1 MAGLQDTFSDF
12 SQRRFLIIDDFH
24 GMQRMLRD
32 MLREC
37 GATRIDSA
45 GSSQD
50 AIKLL
55 SSSKYDVVLC
65 DFNLGPGKNGQQL
78 LEEAKFRQWVG
89 PACAWIMITA
99 EKSLETV
106 MGALE
111 YLPDSYL
118 IKPLTTALLQNRL
131 TKIWARKRTFIDI
144 NNALEKKDYSRA
156 IALCDQQMATDRL
169 NAPELQRLKYQFL
182 LAIGELAE
190 ARQLL
195 EAVLAE
201 RDQPWAKVGLG
212 RVLFMQSDYVAARDL
227 LQQVISENRANIEA
241 YDWLAKTLQQLEE
254 LEAAE
259 QVLQRAVQ
267 LSPNSPQRQ
276 KDLGELALKLGNLD
290 AAEKAFRK
298 SMAVGEHSIM
308 KTADAYVGLAR
319 VCSNKQ
325 QPEEALKTL
334 GSMQKHFDGEQ
345 ITVRAKAM
353 EGMVYLQNNQPAKAR
368 EAAKALDALL
378 ATSGAIPE
386 GSAGLEA
393 AELLLNTGNKESATE
408 LLHKLVM
415 NNHEDRKLANQV
427 GEIFDRAGMH
437 EEGAQLVA
445 LSRQEALELMNA
457 GALLAQAGKLEEA
470 VESMRNAKKLL
481 PSNLRVLLNF
491 AQIAISCMKQQGA
504 NEALLNETR
513 QTLQHARSLCSDDKR
528 LNQID
533 NQLNE
538 LFPKP

>member
-144 NNALEKKDYSRA
+144 NNALGKKDYSRA

-212 RVLFMQSDYVAARDL
+212 RVLFMQGDYVAARDL
-227 LQQVISENRANIEA
+227 LQQVINENRANIEA

-386 GSAGLEA
+386 GAAGLEA

-427 GEIFDRAGMH
+427 GEIFDQAGMH